1 MNHRRKLLLEC
12 NCFHHILV
20 ELALLLPHSNTS
32 PDPTFAYSSTSLY
45 QTDLHPD
52 RLLCCS
58 SQAYTPG
65 IFISWQEAQEQSTD
79 AKRFSSRKKAKAY
92 IELAASLR
100 TPIDRWISNFLGQ
113 AGKGVHITLLVSGVT
128 QELWGPVVTRQ
139 MFSNWVKAMHATSKP
154 CHYT

>member
-1 MNHRRKLLLEC
+1 MHHRRKLLLQC

-20 ELALLLPHSNTS
+20 ELALAPSLKPVPG
-32 PDPTFAYSSTSLY
+32 PDRPSYSSTSLY

-52 RLLCCS
+52 CFLCCS

-100 TPIDRWISNFLGQ
+100 TSIDRWIGNFTGQ